1 MWFSPGTLVSSTNK
15 TGRHDITEILLK
27 VALIKHNNP
36 TSVYLLTWF
45 NFMTMTVPILK
56 YTDHSY
62 EMESVEIKPVNTM
75 ITFKVYEIKIDA
87 EYRFN
92 INKRHKYPK
101 ILLVFRRDQMLHVR
115 TINVLL
121 KSIYQVDNR
130 VDTQIR

>member
-1 MWFSPGTLVSSTNK
+1 
-15 TGRHDITEILLK
+15 
-27 VALIKHNNP
+27 
-36 TSVYLLTWF
+36 
-45 NFMTMTVPILK
+45 MTAPILK

-62 EMESVEIKPVNTM
+62 EMESVEIKPVNTI

-87 EYRFN
+87 EYRF
-92 INKRHKYPK
+92 KYPK

>member
-1 MWFSPGTLVSSTNK
+1 
-15 TGRHDITEILLK
+15 
-27 VALIKHNNP
+27 
-36 TSVYLLTWF
+36 
-45 NFMTMTVPILK
+45 MTVPILK

-101 ILLVFRRDQMLHVR
+101 ILLVFRRDQMLHVC

-130 VDTQIR
+130 DDTQIR

>member
-1 MWFSPGTLVSSTNK
+1 
-15 TGRHDITEILLK
+15 
-27 VALIKHNNP
+27 
-36 TSVYLLTWF
+36 
-45 NFMTMTVPILK
+45 
-56 YTDHSY
+56 
-62 EMESVEIKPVNTM
+62 MESVEIKPVNTM

-121 KSIYQVDNR
+121 KVDNR